1 MRTLSIQTKTK
12 RYPVILLPSLFTSP
26 DWFDQIQ
33 FPSRKLTIVTNSIVG
48 SLYLQKIKNIF
59 KEKNFIVSS
68 VTIPDGEEY
77 KQLNTVE
84 KIYHELLRQGLDR
97 KSFLIAL
104 GGGVITD
111 ITGFVA
117 STYLRGIPYFQ
128 IPTSLLAQVDSSV
141 GGKTGVNL
149 EEGKNLIGTFYQP
162 EGVMVGL
169 DFLQSLPD
177 REFREGLSE
186 VIKASL
192 LKGGEFFEFFRK
204 NISMILGQDQKTLE
218 EVIYQSIQFKGEI
231 IQEDEKES
239 GIRSILNYGHTLGHA
254 FEKTLGYGALR
265 HGEAVAV
272 GMIGA
277 AKIAEEMGMM
287 SADLVNIHQK
297 LLVRCGLP
305 TSLPYSVN
313 ANIFI
318 QSLLK
323 DKKNVSGSLRM
334 VLLEAIGK
342 PVSSIPVEMG
352 LVLDVLPQLVEV
364 EP

>member
-1 MRTLSIQTKTK
+1 MDWYEKAHVIIDTSQKKLERIIGEIIERARPFIQTKTK
-12 RYPVILLPSLFTSP
+12 HYRLFSFLFTHDRLNQVNS
-26 DWFDQIQ
+26 I
-33 FPSRKLTIVTNSIVG
+33 RKVTIVTNSTVG
-48 SLYLQKIKNIF
+48 PLYAQKIIKIL
-59 KEKNFIVSS
+59 KEKDFIPSM

-84 KIYHELLRQGLDR
+84 KIYHELLNQGLDR
-97 KSFLIAL
+97 KGFLIAL

-141 GGKTGVNL
+141 GGKTGVNV

-162 EGVMVGL
+162 NGVIIGL

-218 EVIYQSIQFKGEI
+218 EVIYQSIQFKREI
-231 IQEDEKES
+231 VQEDEKES
-239 GIRSILNYGHTLGHA
+239 GVRSILNYGHTLGHA
-254 FEKTLGYGALR
+254 FEKPLGMELF
-265 HGEAVAV
+265 VMV
-272 GMIGA
+272 
-277 AKIAEEMGMM
+277 
-287 SADLVNIHQK
+287 K
-297 LLVRCGLP
+297 L
-305 TSLPYSVN
+305 
-313 ANIFI
+313 
-318 QSLLK
+318 
-323 DKKNVSGSLRM
+323 
-334 VLLEAIGK
+334 
-342 PVSSIPVEMG
+342 
-352 LVLDVLPQLVEV
+352 
-364 EP
+364 